1 MKISR
6 ILFVLFSLTVTSSS
20 YGRVTIEECVEKAE
34 ANYPLIRKYDL
45 LRMTNE
51 IDLSEINK
59 GWLPRIGISAQVT
72 GQNIVPSFPEM
83 LSDVLERM
91 GQEVKGLGKI
101 QYRAGIDVSQTI
113 WDGGVSKARREITR
127 NKSIME
133 QTALETELY
142 ALRQR
147 VENIYFAILLI
158 EQQIAQSESTY
169 VLLTDNLKKVR
180 SMKENG
186 IAMQSDIDMIEA
198 QALTLRQTISQAQNA
213 AESYR
218 KQLGLFV
225 GEDIQHGELAL
236 PSDRMPAIMDS
247 NRPELKL
254 FDNKISVMRASNKLS
269 DSSVMPKIGFFA
281 QAYYG
286 YPGIDY
292 FKSMMSR
299 DISFNIIAGIKISWN
314 IDAFYTKKSNHNL
327 SSLKISGI
335 EAEKATFDFNT
346 QLQTT
351 SQTQAIEGLKTIIAD
366 DKRIVE
372 LRTNV
377 RRAAESQLAN
387 GIIDMTALLSKI
399 TDENSAQIASKYHEI
414 QLINEIY
421 KLKYTLNR

>member
-127 NKSIME
+127 NMSIME

-299 DISFNIIAGIKISWN
+299 DLTFNIIAGIKISWN

-327 SSLKISGI
+327 SSLKISEI
-335 EAEKATFDFNT
+335 ETEKATFDFNT

-387 GIIDMTALLSKI
+387 GIIDMTALLCKI

>member
-6 ILFVLFSLTVTSSS
+6 ILFFLFLLTVASSS

-34 ANYPLIRKYDL
+34 SNYPLIRKYDL
-45 LRMTNE
+45 LRATNE
-51 IDLSEINK
+51 IELSEINK
-59 GWLPRIGISAQVT
+59 GWLPGIGISAQVT
-72 GQNIVPSFPEM
+72 GQNVVPSFPTM

-101 QYRAGIDVSQTI
+101 QYRAGVDISQTI

-127 NKSIME
+127 STSIVE

-142 ALRQR
+142 AVRQR

-158 EQQIAQSESTY
+158 EQQIAQSESTS
-169 VLLTDNLKKVR
+169 VLLADNLKKVR
-180 SMKENG
+180 SMMENG
-186 IAMQSDIDMIEA
+186 IAMQSDADMIEA
-198 QALTLRQTISQAQNA
+198 QILTLRQTIMQAQNA
-213 AESYR
+213 AEGYR

-225 GEDIQHGELAL
+225 GEDIQQGDLAL
-236 PSDRMPAIMDS
+236 PSDRMPALMES

-254 FDNKISVMRASNKLS
+254 FDNKISIMKASDKLS
-269 DSSVMPKIGFFA
+269 NSSVMPKIGFFA

-299 DISFNIIAGIKISWN
+299 DLTFNLLAGIKISWN
-314 IDAFYTKKSNHNL
+314 IDAFYTKKSKNNL
-327 SSLKISGI
+327 TSLKISEI

-399 TDENSAQIASKYHEI
+399 TDENNAQIASKYHEI
-414 QLINEIY
+414 QLLNEIY